1 MLRGILYE
9 TVSVDGSGAT
19 LRLLPESPV
28 YRGHFPGYP
37 ITPGVCLVQMA
48 LEVIGQM
55 ADQVGHDGKKEEVG
69 HDGKKEE
76 AGHDGKKEEVGHD
89 VPVKLV
95 AAKNIKFT
103 SPVFPDAGT
112 ELRFNIS
119 GEGEN
124 WSVEVFNGEALS
136 AKMSLTVE

>member
-9 TVSVDGSGAT
+9 TVSVDGSGVT
-19 LRLLPESPV
+19 LRLFPESPV

-48 LEVIGQM
+48 LEAIEEM
-55 ADQVGHDGKKEEVG
+55 AGRAGHDVEKSRAG
-69 HDGKKEE
+69 HDVEKSR
-76 AGHDGKKEEVGHD
+76 AGHDG
-89 VPVKLV
+89 PIKLV

-103 SPVFPDAGT
+103 SPVIPAEGT
-112 ELRFNIS
+112 ELRFNVS

-124 WSVEVFNGEALS
+124 WTVDVLNGDVLS
-136 AKMSLTVE
+136 ARMSLTVE

>member
-1 MLRGILYE
+1 M
-9 TVSVDGSGAT
+9 T
-19 LRLLPESPV
+19 L
-28 YRGHFPGYP
+28 
-37 ITPGVCLVQMA
+37 CLVQIA
-48 LEVIGQM
+48 LELIGH
-55 ADQVGHDGKKEEVG
+55 GG
-69 HDGKKEE
+69 
-76 AGHDGKKEEVGHD
+76 
-89 VPVKLV
+89 LV

>member
-9 TVSVDGSGAT
+9 TVSVDGSGVT

-48 LEVIGQM
+48 LEVIEEM
-55 ADQVGHDGKKEEVG
+55 AGRAGHDVEKSRAG
-69 HDGKKEE
+69 HDVEKSR
-76 AGHDGKKEEVGHD
+76 AGHDGQ
-89 VPVKLV
+89 VKLV

-103 SPVFPDAGT
+103 SPVIPAEGT
-112 ELRFNIS
+112 ELRFNVS

-124 WSVEVFNGEALS
+124 WTVDVLNGDVLS
-136 AKMSLTVE
+136 ARMSLTVE

>member
-9 TVSVDGSGAT
+9 TVSVDGSGVT

-28 YRGHFPGYP
+28 YKGHFPGYP
-37 ITPGVCLVQMA
+37 ITPGVCLVEMA
-48 LEVIGQM
+48 LEAIGQM
-55 ADQVGHDGKKEEVG
+55 ANQVGHDGGKVGHDEKEMTDQVGHDGKN
-69 HDGKKEE
+69 
-76 AGHDGKKEEVGHD
+76 
-89 VPVKLV
+89 VKLV

-103 SPVFPDAGT
+103 SPVIPEEGM

-124 WSVEVFNGEALS
+124 WTVEVLNGEVLC
-136 AKMSLTVE
+136 AKMSLTVEA

>member
-9 TVSVDGSGAT
+9 TVTVDGSGVT

-28 YRGHFPGYP
+28 YQGHFPGYP
-37 ITPGVCLVQMA
+37 ITPGVCLVEMA
-48 LEVIGQM
+48 LEAIAEM
-55 ADQVGHDGKKEEVG
+55 AGR
-69 HDGKKEE
+69 
-76 AGHDGKKEEVGHD
+76 AGHDEGKG
-89 VPVKLV
+89 PVTLV

-103 SPVFPDAGT
+103 SPGFPGAGT

-124 WSVEVFNGEALS
+124 WTVEVFKGEVLS
-136 AKMSLTVE
+136 ARMSLTVA

>member
-37 ITPGVCLVQMA
+37 ITPGVCLVEMA
-48 LEVIGQM
+48 LEVIGEM
-55 ADQVGHDGKKEEVG
+55 
-69 HDGKKEE
+69 
-76 AGHDGKKEEVGHD
+76 AGHDVR
-89 VPVKLV
+89 LV

-103 SPVFPDAGT
+103 SPVLPGEGT
-112 ELRFNIS
+112 ELRFNVS

-124 WSVEVFNGEALS
+124 WTVDVLNGETLS
-136 AKMSLTVE
+136 AHMSLTVA

>member
-9 TVSVDGSGAT
+9 TVTVDGSGVT

-28 YRGHFPGYP
+28 YQGHFPGYP
-37 ITPGVCLVQMA
+37 ITPGVCLVEMA
-48 LEVIGQM
+48 LEAIAEMAGQ
-55 ADQVGHDGKKEEVG
+55 
-69 HDGKKEE
+69 
-76 AGHDGKKEEVGHD
+76 AGHDENAA
-89 VPVKLV
+89 PLTLV

-103 SPVFPDAGT
+103 SPVFPEAGT

-124 WSVEVFNGEALS
+124 WTVEVYNGEVLS
-136 AKMSLTVE
+136 ARMSLTVA

>member
-9 TVSVDGSGAT
+9 TVSVDGSGVT

-28 YRGHFPGYP
+28 YKGHFPGYP
-37 ITPGVCLVQMA
+37 ITPGVCLVEMA
-48 LEVIGQM
+48 LEAIEQM
-55 ADQVGHDGKKEEVG
+55 ANQVGHD
-69 HDGKKEE
+69 
-76 AGHDGKKEEVGHD
+76 
-89 VPVKLV
+89 VKLV

>member
-9 TVSVDGSGAT
+9 TVSVDGSGVT

-28 YRGHFPGYP
+28 YKGHFPGYP
-37 ITPGVCLVQMA
+37 ITPGVCLVEMA
-48 LEVIGQM
+48 LEAIGE
-55 ADQVGHDGKKEEVG
+55 K
-69 HDGKKEE
+69 
-76 AGHDGKKEEVGHD
+76 AGHDVR
-89 VPVKLV
+89 LV

-103 SPVFPDAGT
+103 SPVLPEEGT

-124 WSVEVFNGEALS
+124 WAVEILNGEVLC
-136 AKMSLTVE
+136 AKMSLTVEA

>member
-9 TVSVDGSGAT
+9 TVSVDGSGVT

-28 YRGHFPGYP
+28 YKGHFPGYP
-37 ITPGVCLVQMA
+37 ITPGVCLVEMA
-48 LEVIGQM
+48 LEAIGQM
-55 ADQVGHDGKKEEVG
+55 AGLD
-69 HDGKKEE
+69 
-76 AGHDGKKEEVGHD
+76 
-89 VPVKLV
+89 VKLV

-103 SPVFPDAGT
+103 SPVIPEEGM

-124 WSVEVFNGEALS
+124 WTVEVMNGDVLS
-136 AKMSLTVE
+136 ARMSLTVE